1 MDKLLS
7 HREPTVSLLNRWRQS
22 GILWALLSPLFL
34 GLIPIFAKLAY
45 RAGMDIYS
53 VVAIRTVFATLLLWG
68 TALVVNRRWVE
79 SSTPATLSSLMAGT
93 INGVGSLFFYASLA
107 RIDASLG
114 QLINITYLIFVTI
127 LLRLIGQRISLVTIG
142 RTALA
147 IVGIY
152 LLTSG
157 GLGTPDWAGIG
168 FMLVAAVSY
177 AIQLVLSQR
186 ILYEIPAVTMTL
198 YAILGMSLVV
208 IIPWFIMG
216 YSVSSITVAGW
227 EAVLLMG
234 LATALS
240 RLTLFLGVKKLGSIQ
255 TALFGVA
262 EVIVTII
269 IAAIF
274 LGETFTLQ
282 QWLGSVVIL
291 VTILLVNFEKDVP
304 RLVDWWR
311 FIWKRGIG

>member
-1 MDKLLS
+1 MDKLFSRHL
-7 HREPTVSLLNRWRQS
+7 PQFPLLHRWRQS

-34 GLIPIFAKLAY
+34 GLIPVFAKLAY
-45 RAGMDIYS
+45 QAGMDVYS
-53 VVAIRTVFATLLLWG
+53 VVAIRTVFATAFLWSVV
-68 TALVVNRRWVE
+68 LVVNRRWVE
-79 SSTPATLSSLMAGT
+79 SSSPATLSSLLAGT
-93 INGVGSLFFYASLA
+93 INGVGSLFFYASLS

-127 LLRLIGQRISLVTIG
+127 LLRLIGQRVSMVTVG
-142 RTALA
+142 RTLLA
-147 IVGIY
+147 VGGIY
-152 LLTSG
+152 LLTAG
-157 GLGTPDWAGIG
+157 GLGTPDWMGIG
-168 FMLVAAVSY
+168 FMIVAAVSY
-177 AIQLVLSQR
+177 AVQLVLSQR

-198 YAILGMSLVV
+198 YAIAGMSLVV
-208 IIPWFIMG
+208 VLPWLLLG
-216 YSVSSITVAGW
+216 DGLATITVAGW

-274 LGETFTLQ
+274 LGETFTGQ
-282 QWLGSVVIL
+282 QWLGALVV
-291 VTILLVNFEKDVP
+291 VVSILLVNFEQDVP

-311 FIWKRGIG
+311 FIWKRGVG